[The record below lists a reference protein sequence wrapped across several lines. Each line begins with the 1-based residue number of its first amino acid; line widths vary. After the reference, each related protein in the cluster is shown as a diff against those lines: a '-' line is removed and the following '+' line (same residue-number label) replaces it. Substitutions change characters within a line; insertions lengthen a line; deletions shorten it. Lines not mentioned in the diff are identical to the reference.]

1 MRWWVFILLP
11 LHLLAQETYDNC
23 LTIPPQTY
31 QVAYDA
37 DKVYNWQVS
46 SGQIVSTLENTAT
59 IQWPDSVGTYVVSVW
74 TTRFGCQG
82 DTSYHEVV
90 VEDCVYAQ
98 LFFPNSFTP
107 NGDGVNEV
115 YEVTGRSAKDIE
127 YFAIYNRWGQR
138 IFESQGNAS
147 WSGEN
152 CPTGLYTLNI
162 FVKNNRYIRTI
173 TLVR

>member
-1 MRWWVFILLP
+1 MNEFKQVLGSFLLKFIIWYIKLIINNK
-11 LHLLAQETYDNC
+11 T
-23 LTIPPQTY
+23 
-31 QVAYDA
+31 
-37 DKVYNWQVS
+37 KS
-46 SGQIVSTLENTAT
+46 EN
-59 IQWPDSVGTYVVSVW
+59 I
-74 TTRFGCQG
+74 
-82 DTSYHEVV
+82 
-90 VEDCVYAQ
+90 
-98 LFFPNSFTP
+98 FFPNSFTP
-107 NGDGVNEV
+107 NGDGINEV
-115 YEVTGRSAKDIE
+115 YEVKGRSAKDIE